1 MRTEIS
7 DVDMDDAEQA
17 NAAEDFEKGI
27 IGALDSPRVSQCSSF
42 ITNMDWHYLFILQIA
57 KELEE
62 KKLLVIGAGGL
73 GCEIL
78 KNLALT
84 GFKQLHV
91 IDMDT
96 IDLSNLNRQ
105 FLFR

>member
-42 ITNMDWHYLFILQIA
+42 ITNMD
-57 KELEE
+57 
-62 KKLLVIGAGGL
+62 
-73 GCEIL
+73 
-78 KNLALT
+78 
-84 GFKQLHV
+84 
-91 IDMDT
+91 
-96 IDLSNLNRQ
+96 
-105 FLFR
+105 